1 MLGKLIKYEFKA
13 TYKFMLMLYGI
24 LLALSLMLSVGLR
37 LNVQDVINSFTNRF
51 NIGGLIMMII
61 AVMFMILF
69 AIISAS
75 VLCGMFFYS
84 IVRFKNN
91 LLGNEGYLMHTLPA
105 KESDHIFAKLIVSVI
120 WTIAGVLVISSSK
133 AIAELFSQL
142 PALIKMWYI
151 HYRNMIP
158 EFVLYVVEIIICC
171 IVNLVYMYLHIYA
184 SMAVGYSFNSH
195 KALISVGTY
204 IGIAAVFN
212 IIKGIAII
220 PFQTLGMFNFAEAE
234 FAVKKYFPGNL
245 IRYAPPKALRFCGAY
260 HFKPGNFDY
269 TTEYLFLNS
278 LYILLNSGFT
288 SSMFLSDS

>member
-24 LLALSLMLSVGLR
+24 LLALSLILSVGLR
-37 LNVQDVINSFTNRF
+37 LNVQDVINGFANRF
-51 NIGGLIMMII
+51 NVGGLIMMII

-120 WTIAGVLVISSSK
+120 WTIAGVFALMISYGLIILVISSSK

-142 PALIKMWYI
+142 PVLIRTGFIY
-151 HYRNMIP
+151 YRNMIP
-158 EFVLYVVEIIICC
+158 EFILYVVEIIICC

-195 KALISVGTY
+195 RALISVGTY

-212 IIKGIAII
+212 LVKGIAII
-220 PFQTLGMFNFAEAE
+220 PFQTLGMFNFAEFGQ
-234 FAVKKYFPGNL
+234 FALIFAIVTTAIASVALFVITNYFMNKKLNL
-245 IRYAPPKALRFCGAY
+245 Q
-260 HFKPGNFDY
+260 
-269 TTEYLFLNS
+269 
-278 LYILLNSGFT
+278 
-288 SSMFLSDS
+288 

>member
-120 WTIAGVLVISSSK
+120 WTIAGVFALMISYGLIVLVISSSK

-171 IVNLVYMYLHIYA
+171 IVNLAYMYLHIYA

-195 KALISVGTY
+195 RALISVGIY
-204 IGIAAVFN
+204 LGIAAVFN
-212 IIKGIAII
+212 LVKGIAII
-220 PFQTLGMFNFAEAE
+220 PFRSFGMFDFSTFGHFPLIFAIVTSAIASVVL
-234 FAVKKYFPGNL
+234 FVTANYFMNKKLNL
-245 IRYAPPKALRFCGAY
+245 Q
-260 HFKPGNFDY
+260 
-269 TTEYLFLNS
+269 
-278 LYILLNSGFT
+278 
-288 SSMFLSDS
+288 

>member
-120 WTIAGVLVISSSK
+120 WTIAGVFALMISYGLIVLVISSSK

-151 HYRNMIP
+151 HK
-158 EFVLYVVEIIICC
+158 L
-171 IVNLVYMYLHIYA
+171 
-184 SMAVGYSFNSH
+184 
-195 KALISVGTY
+195 
-204 IGIAAVFN
+204 N
-212 IIKGIAII
+212 IIQ
-220 PFQTLGMFNFAEAE
+220 P
-234 FAVKKYFPGNL
+234 
-245 IRYAPPKALRFCGAY
+245 
-260 HFKPGNFDY
+260 
-269 TTEYLFLNS
+269 
-278 LYILLNSGFT
+278 
-288 SSMFLSDS
+288 

>member
-120 WTIAGVLVISSSK
+120 WTIAGVFALMISYGLIVLVISSSK
-133 AIAELFSQL
+133 EIAELFSQL

-171 IVNLVYMYLHIYA
+171 IVNLVCMYLHIYA

-195 KALISVGTY
+195 RALISVGIY
-204 IGIAAVFN
+204 LGIAAVFN

-220 PFQTLGMFNFAEAE
+220 PFQTLGMFNFADFGHFPLI
-234 FAVKKYFPGNL
+234 FAIVTTAIASVALFVTANHFMNKKLNL
-245 IRYAPPKALRFCGAY
+245 Q
-260 HFKPGNFDY
+260 
-269 TTEYLFLNS
+269 
-278 LYILLNSGFT
+278 
-288 SSMFLSDS
+288 